1 MVSRL
6 LFHPEIASESN
17 FDLEEEL
24 GSTSLTLAA
33 EEGHDLCIALLL
45 EAGADGH
52 A

>member
-1 MVSRL
+1 VVSRL

-17 FDLEEEL
+17 FDLEEL